1 MDIAER
7 AHKALGLSA
16 FSRTDIILD
25 NSGSF
30 YVLEVNAIPGLTSHS
45 ALPMSAKADGIDFGQ
60 LCETILSY
68 AMEARHL

>member
-16 FSRTDIILD
+16 FSRTDIMLD
-25 NSGSF
+25 NTGRF

-45 ALPMSAKADGIDFGQ
+45 ALPMSAKAGGMDFRQ
-60 LCETILSY
+60 LCETILTY
-68 AMEARHL
+68 AMEDRN